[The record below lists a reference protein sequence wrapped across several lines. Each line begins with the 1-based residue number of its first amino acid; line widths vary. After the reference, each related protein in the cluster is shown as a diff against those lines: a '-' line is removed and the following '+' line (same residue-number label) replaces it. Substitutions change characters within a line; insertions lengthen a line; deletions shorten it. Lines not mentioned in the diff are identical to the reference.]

1 MSHRARRQLAP
12 SPGAIADRVARHV
25 GAAFEAWA
33 RRFVRLV
40 VSDLVPT
47 KFRADATLQGLFEE
61 AGHADPERKL
71 LEEAFRGLDKQ
82 SADEVRVAGVRTA
95 DVVPGGPALQ
105 QRWIRQN
112 TDLIKAEADLR
123 RRVER
128 VISDPLNEGR
138 SVADIAKLLE
148 EQAGYAKSR
157 AELTARDQTLKLYGQ
172 IQEERQTRAGIKQ
185 YIWTTSL
192 DERVRE
198 DHANLDGALIDW
210 DDPPIV
216 DTRTG
221 RRGHPGSDFQCR
233 CTAVP
238 VLPEFDDEPAPPAE
252 RGPAPAQ
259 PPPRDE
265 AMRVAPGEVEARAAQ
280 RAADAERRRAEAE
293 ADLRIARASEM
304 RRATEAASRAL
315 EPPVTTSGVA
325 IDIRNLSHAELGADK
340 FRPGVLEA
348 LRKDKGFLSS
358 GRTTSGAKSNAK
370 SGLDHLQIVMKSPE
384 GRGVLQGEGW
394 FLRDGSHRLQ
404 VARERGIETLPATV
418 YDVHGNVLFKG
429 DIPITP
435 RGADDSWRAA
445 YRRVADLQAQER
457 DRASME
463 FAATER
469 ARIAA
474 ERAAE
479 LDARDRSR

>member
-12 SPGAIADRVARHV
+12 SPDAIADRVARHV

-33 RRFVRLV
+33 ARFVRLV
-40 VSDLVPT
+40 VADLVPT

-95 DVVPGGPALQ
+95 DVVPSGPTLQ

-148 EQAGYAKSR
+148 EQVGYSKSR

-172 IQEERQTRAGIKQ
+172 IQEERQTKAGITQ

-198 DHANLDGALIDW
+198 DHAALDGTVQEW

-216 DTRTG
+216 DQRTG
-221 RRGHPGSDFQCR
+221 RRGHPGFDFQCR

-238 VLPEFDDEPAPPAE
+238 VLPEFDEAPAPPAE
-252 RGPAPAQ
+252 RGPAPE

-265 AMRVAPGEVEARAAQ
+265 SMRVAPDERLALEAAELARQRMAAEIARAAV
-280 RAADAERRRAEAE
+280 APVATAPDNGVDAGLATVVSRFVRT
-293 ADLRIARASEM
+293 M
-304 RRATEAASRAL
+304 RR
-315 EPPVTTSGVA
+315 
-325 IDIRNLSHAELGADK
+325 
-340 FRPGVLEA
+340 
-348 LRKDKGFLSS
+348 
-358 GRTTSGAKSNAK
+358 
-370 SGLDHLQIVMKSPE
+370 
-384 GRGVLQGEGW
+384 
-394 FLRDGSHRLQ
+394 Q
-404 VARERGIETLPATV
+404 VARRQR
-418 YDVHGNVLFKG
+418 
-429 DIPITP
+429 P
-435 RGADDSWRAA
+435 R
-445 YRRVADLQAQER
+445 
-457 DRASME
+457 
-463 FAATER
+463 
-469 ARIAA
+469 
-474 ERAAE
+474 
-479 LDARDRSR
+479 